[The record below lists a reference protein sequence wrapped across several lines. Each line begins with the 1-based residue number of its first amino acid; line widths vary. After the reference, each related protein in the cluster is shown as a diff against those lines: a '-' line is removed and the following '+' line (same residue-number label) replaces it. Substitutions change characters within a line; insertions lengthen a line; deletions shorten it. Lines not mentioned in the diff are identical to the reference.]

1 MSQKKQWWNLKK
13 FQHHQPKGSED
24 KFSGIRILRSS
35 KVLLKI
41 LCSGTKILQ
50 FLGYKSLLLLGKK
63 FPLPLIGYSKP
74 LHFATEASPT
84 FLQQHQISSSVLQQQ
99 LPRYFYMIVVNFIQF
114 VK

>member
-1 MSQKKQWWNLKK
+1 MSQKKQWWNLKR

-41 LCSGTKILQ
+41 LCSSAKILQ

-74 LHFATEASPT
+74 FIS
-84 FLQQHQISSSVLQQQ
+84 QQKPLLLFYNSIKFH
-99 LPRYFYMIVVNFIQF
+99 LPFYSNSCHDIFT
-114 VK
+114 